1 MIFKK
6 NNEVKRKKEIQNI
19 FNLEKN
25 LHEKLISETEMLEL
39 EEVDDSLE
47 LDITFD
53 NEEEDI
59 LPIDESIELEDVTEQ
74 NDDSIKFEDV
84 TNDSWYYESIEFV
97 KENGL
102 F

>member
-6 NNEVKRKKEIQNI
+6 NNEFKRKKEIQNNS
-19 FNLEKN
+19 NLEKN

-59 LPIDESIELEDVTEQ
+59 LQIDESIELEDVTEQ

-84 TNDSWYYESIEFV
+84 TNDVEDISYVEFV
-97 KENGL
+97 ED
-102 F
+102 

>member
-6 NNEVKRKKEIQNI
+6 NNEFKRKKEIQNNS
-19 FNLEKN
+19 NLEKN

-59 LPIDESIELEDVTEQ
+59 LQIDESIELEDVTEQ
-74 NDDSIKFEDV
+74 YDD
-84 TNDSWYYESIEFV
+84 
-97 KENGL
+97 
-102 F
+102 

>member
-6 NNEVKRKKEIQNI
+6 NNEFKRKKEIQNNS
-19 FNLEKN
+19 NLEKN

-53 NEEEDI
+53 NEEGTMKNISDYGLDEE
-59 LPIDESIELEDVTEQ
+59 IDQL
-74 NDDSIKFEDV
+74 
-84 TNDSWYYESIEFV
+84 
-97 KENGL
+97 
-102 F
+102 

>member
-6 NNEVKRKKEIQNI
+6 NNEFKRKKEIQNNS
-19 FNLEKN
+19 NLEKN

-59 LPIDESIELEDVTEQ
+59 LQIDESIELEDVTEQ
-74 NDDSIKFEDV
+74 NDDSIKFEV
-84 TNDSWYYESIEFV
+84 LYHIYSNQHI
-97 KENGL
+97 
-102 F
+102 